1 MRKIVILLLALI
13 LNSCNDGNF
22 EVPSFDFTETVNHC
36 GEYILY
42 ITNTEKKE
50 VMILTL
56 SPDEIN
62 TTEGT
67 KSYPILSPI
76 QVNYRIFDAAI
87 GTTYFC
93 QSIPPASP
101 NVLKDLNATDGEINI
116 TTTAVKENDII
127 TGYDYTITITNLLFK
142 DGDQKVFF
150 ETFNFGT
157 LQLTN

>member
-22 EVPSFDFTETVNHC
+22 EVPSFNFTETVNHC

-42 ITNTEKKE
+42 ITNTEQKE
-50 VMILTL
+50 VMSLTL

-67 KSYPILSPI
+67 KSYPISSLI
-76 QVNYRIFDAAI
+76 QVNYRIFDDAI
-87 GTTYFC
+87 GTNYFC
-93 QSIPPASP
+93 QPIPPANP
-101 NVLKDLNATDGEINI
+101 NVLKELNATEGEVNI

-127 TGYDYTITITNLLFK
+127 TGYSYDITITNLLFK
-142 DGDQKVFF
+142 DGDQKVYF

-157 LQLTN
+157 LKMTI